1 MSLHEER
8 ISDVELGERLR
19 VARETAKVTQ
29 ADAANIIGAA
39 RTTIVAIEKG
49 QRKIRIDELQKLA
62 SAYGTNANALMRREA
77 VHLDL
82 VPQFRKRFESRDL
95 EIEASSRLLNQLVAA
110 ELELENTLGVTRPKN
125 LPPERPIL
133 PGDIATQAEH
143 DANELRRWLG
153 IGHGP
158 ILDLLGMLESQLG
171 IRVYLRPLAANI
183 SGLFAYDDV
192 AGACMLFNSNHPAER
207 NAQTGGHETGHLVS
221 NRRVPEAVLL
231 TDRHQSRD
239 EKYAN
244 CFGRALLTPAMAV
257 RQKFA
262 ELTNGQS
269 HLTRRHVIL
278 LASEFAVSREAIVR
292 RLEELGLVRKGTW
305 DWFVENGGISNDQAQ
320 EVLGVDRA
328 QLAQSMRSFG
338 LVPHRLALLVR
349 EASKRSLYS
358 EGQLAQLLNVDR
370 HEVRAILDGVDME
383 VSEANELSEIIR

>member
-1 MSLHEER
+1 
-8 ISDVELGERLR
+8 
-19 VARETAKVTQ
+19 
-29 ADAANIIGAA
+29 
-39 RTTIVAIEKG
+39 
-49 QRKIRIDELQKLA
+49 
-62 SAYGTNANALMRREA
+62 
-77 VHLDL
+77 
-82 VPQFRKRFESRDL
+82 
-95 EIEASSRLLNQLVAA
+95 
-110 ELELENTLGVTRPKN
+110 
-125 LPPERPIL
+125 
-133 PGDIATQAEH
+133 
-143 DANELRRWLG
+143 
-153 IGHGP
+153 
-158 ILDLLGMLESQLG
+158 
-171 IRVYLRPLAANI
+171 
-183 SGLFAYDDV
+183 
-192 AGACMLFNSNHPAER
+192 
-207 NAQTGGHETGHLVS
+207 
-221 NRRVPEAVLL
+221 
-231 TDRHQSRD
+231 
-239 EKYAN
+239 
-244 CFGRALLTPAMAV
+244 MAV